1 MVIPKYPDVP
11 TLTKKQIDQI
21 TEITFL
27 KETTPQKCDAIFV
40 FGGSHPG
47 NWQAPL
53 KAYQQGLGNQI
64 IVTGGTSLHGMKHPS
79 WNYGDLSEAEVIVNK
94 LMEHGVPKDVII
106 FETNSLHSI
115 ANVMEAKK
123 IFDFTKINRLLFV
136 CKSLGAG
143 RQYRVLKNIY
153 LKQLLVSHIHL
164 IQISMVSL

>member
-27 KETTPQKCDAIFV
+27 KEITPQKCDVIFV
-40 FGGSHPG
+40 FGGSHR

-53 KAYQQGLGNQI
+53 EAYRQGLGNQI

-94 LMEHGVPKDVII
+94 LMEHGVPKDAIM
-106 FETNSLHSI
+106 FETNSSI
-115 ANVMEAKK
+115 
-123 IFDFTKINRLLFV
+123 L
-136 CKSLGAG
+136 SL
-143 RQYRVLKNIY
+143 
-153 LKQLLVSHIHL
+153 
-164 IQISMVSL
+164 M